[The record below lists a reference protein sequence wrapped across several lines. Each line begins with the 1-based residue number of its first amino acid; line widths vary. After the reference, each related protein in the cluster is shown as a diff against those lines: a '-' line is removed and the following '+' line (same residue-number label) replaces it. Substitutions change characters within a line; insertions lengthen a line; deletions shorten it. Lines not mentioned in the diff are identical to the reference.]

1 MKRALTI
8 GINDYPN
15 APLHGCVRDAESWG
29 VFFRDVAKFD
39 RVKTLLNR
47 KAKLASVTR
56 EIRAMLEVS
65 GPGDVVRL
73 TYSGHGTR
81 VPDKSGEEADG
92 FDEAWVLYDGIWLDD
107 QVADLLAEIP
117 AGVDFAIVNDSC
129 HSGTSSRALVQTA
142 RGAPRFMPYPG
153 EKSVVSAV
161 TILHHLFSV
170 AFKAKPGSPTATQA
184 APGDEQMNHVL
195 LAGSSPVESA
205 WDAQFNGQAWGALS
219 YHALAILNEKPNL
232 SWDELHRRIRQ
243 RLPSSDAPQSPQLE
257 GPASGLLRRVKG

>member
-1 MKRALTI
+1 VKRALSI
-8 GINDYPN
+8 GINDYQK

-29 VFFRDVAKFD
+29 AFFRDVAGFD

-47 KAKLASVTR
+47 EAKMSAVTR

-81 VPDKSGEEADG
+81 VPDQSNDEADG

-117 AGVDFAIVNDSC
+117 AGVDFGVVNDSC
-129 HSGTSSRALVQTA
+129 HSGTSSRSLVQTA
-142 RGAPRFMPYPG
+142 RGTARFLPYPG
-153 EKSVVSAV
+153 ADALKVAA
-161 TILHHLFSV
+161 ILHKLFRE
-170 AFKAKPGSPTATQA
+170 AFKTKPAA
-184 APGDEQMNHVL
+184 APLAAGDEAMNHVL
-195 LAGSSPVESA
+195 LAGASPVESA

-219 YHALAILNEKPNL
+219 YHALAILNERPNL
-232 SWDELHRRIRQ
+232 SWEELHRRIRQ
-243 RLPSSDAPQSPQLE
+243 RLPSQDAPQSPQLE
-257 GPASGLLRRVKG
+257 GPASALLRRVRG